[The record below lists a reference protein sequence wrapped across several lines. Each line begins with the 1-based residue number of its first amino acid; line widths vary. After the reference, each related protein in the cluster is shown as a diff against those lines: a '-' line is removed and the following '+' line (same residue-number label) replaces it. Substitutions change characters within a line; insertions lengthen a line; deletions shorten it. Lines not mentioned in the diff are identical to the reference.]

1 MLMSDG
7 LHVQFTAT
15 DSGVFEQATT
25 HKAALVPFVVV
36 VVVVICFVVVVVICT
51 LASEDIKQKDR
62 IYILFFSYPHAAI
75 S

>member
-25 HKAALVPFVVV
+25 HKAALVPFV

>member
-7 LHVQFTAT
+7 LHAQFTAT

-25 HKAALVPFVVV
+25 HKAARVPFFL
-36 VVVVICFVVVVVICT
+36 FVVGICS
-51 LASEDIKQKDR
+51 LASEDIKQKDFV
-62 IYILFFSYPHAAI
+62 LFLCYFFPYPHAAI

>member
-36 VVVVICFVVVVVICT
+36 VVVICFVVVVVICT

-62 IYILFFSYPHAAI
+62 IYILFFSYSHAAI